1 MSSYRPSELES
12 GPKVGGDQQ
21 VFGNAT
27 TGQLS
32 DNVVDRED
40 PWEVPTSTVQDT
52 TTSIGEDKTPA
63 GDTPP
68 LPAVTVVDSV
78 ANAPETGMHL
88 APFRRSSRNRHPQST
103 GYRGAFIRGEKL

>member
-1 MSSYRPSELES
+1 MSSHRPSELES
-12 GPKVGGDQQ
+12 RPKVAGDQQ

-27 TGQLS
+27 AGQLS

-52 TTSIGEDKTPA
+52 TTPIGEDKTPA
-63 GDTPP
+63 GDTP
-68 LPAVTVVDSV
+68 LPAVTVVDPV

-88 APFRRSSRNRHPQST
+88 APFRRSSRNRHPPDW
-103 GYRGAFIRGEKL
+103 L